1 MNPALSPLY
10 LLVLLK
16 DLTEVNQNWVSQL
29 AGSFPWLATLF
40 CLSSKSCTQTNEEKK
55 LPKQKRSATVFSCRV
70 YSILDLSLI
79 ERSWQM
85 LCQKLTH
92 TKEVSSFLS

>member
-1 MNPALSPLY
+1 MNPALCPLHF
-10 LLVLLK
+10 LVLLK
-16 DLTEVNQNWVSQL
+16 DLTEVNQTWVSQL
-29 AGSFPWLATLF
+29 AGSFSWLATLF
-40 CLSSKSCTQTNEEKK
+40 CLSSLSSTQINEEKN
-55 LPKQKRSATVFSCRV
+55 LPKLKRSATVFSCRV

-92 TKEVSSFLS
+92 TKEVISFLF

>member
-1 MNPALSPLY
+1 MNPVLFPLY

-16 DLTEVNQNWVSQL
+16 DLTKVNQNWVSQL
-29 AGSFPWLATLF
+29 AGSFLWRATLF

-55 LPKQKRSATVFSCRV
+55 LPKQKRSTTVFSCRV

-85 LCQKLTH
+85 PCQKLTH
-92 TKEVSSFLS
+92 TKGVSSFLS